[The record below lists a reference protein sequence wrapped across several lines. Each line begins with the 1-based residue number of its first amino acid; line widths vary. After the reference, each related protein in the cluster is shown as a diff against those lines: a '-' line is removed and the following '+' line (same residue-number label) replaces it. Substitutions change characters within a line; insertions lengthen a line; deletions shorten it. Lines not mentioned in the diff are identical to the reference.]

1 MRFVCEQITDLASGG
16 NVLLVAIVR
25 VKGLY
30 KVREGGSL
38 LRPGDIAAKGRLDIL
53 SDAE

>member
-1 MRFVCEQITDLASGG
+1 MASEGH
-16 NVLLVAIVR
+16 VLLVVIVR

-30 KVREGGSL
+30 KVREGSSL
-38 LRPGDIAAKGRLDIL
+38 LRLGDIAAKGRLDVL